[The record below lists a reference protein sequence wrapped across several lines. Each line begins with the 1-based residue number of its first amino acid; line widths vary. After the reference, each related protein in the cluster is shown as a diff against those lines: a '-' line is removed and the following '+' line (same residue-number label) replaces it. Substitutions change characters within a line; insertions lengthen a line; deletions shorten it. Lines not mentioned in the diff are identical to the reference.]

1 MTEEHNK
8 QTTHVF
14 NDFTYN
20 SIVFKVGTTTLV
32 HENGKLN
39 ISRMEKLVRV
49 LADLKNQGK
58 NVVLVTSGA
67 IGVGAGKLGVK
78 NKKDVK
84 IKQALAAVGQGILM
98 QFYEK
103 LFSEYNTC
111 VAQIL
116 ITREDIEK
124 GVRRQ
129 NALNTIKTLFDFDII
144 PIINENDTVAVDE
157 IVFGDNDT
165 LSAVVARLIGAD
177 ILILL
182 SDIDGLYTGIPCEEG
197 NSKIPVVDRITP
209 EIEALAGESYTEFGT
224 GGMKSKIL
232 AAKIATRA
240 GIAMSI
246 IDGADP
252 ESIYDVLEGKNP
264 GTFFV
269 PQKNYK
275 VIGLS

>member
-1 MTEEHNK
+1 MSNEQNIPSIN
-8 QTTHVF
+8 F
-14 NDFTYN
+14 SGNFAYN
-20 SIVFKVGTTTLV
+20 IIVFKVGTTTLV
-32 HENGKLN
+32 HDNGRLN
-39 ISRMEKLVRV
+39 IARMEKLVRV
-49 LADLKNQGK
+49 LVDVKNRGK

-67 IGVGAGKLGVK
+67 IGVGAGKLGIK
-78 NKKDVK
+78 NKKDIK

-103 LFSEYNTC
+103 LFSEYNTS

-116 ITREDIEK
+116 LTREDIEK
-124 GVRRQ
+124 GPRRQ
-129 NALNTIKTLFDFDII
+129 NALNTIRTLFDFDII

-182 SDIDGLYTGIPCEEG
+182 SDIDGLYTGIPSKKG
-197 NSKIPVVDRITP
+197 SVKIPVVDCITP
-209 EIEALAGESYTEFGT
+209 EIEALAGESGSEFGT
-224 GGMKSKIL
+224 GGMKSKIF

-240 GIAMSI
+240 GIAMAI
-246 IDGADP
+246 IDGTNP
-252 ESIYDVLEGKNP
+252 ELIYDVLEGKNP

-269 PQKNYK
+269 PQKNYN